1 MSHLIKLF
9 TALGPVFVLSD
20 ALFTRPDG
28 TEVRASELVVGD
40 TYQVIRD
47 GAVFSETVEG
57 IQAASQ
63 DEENEYRQNVRIA
76 KLEDLVT
83 DLSSRLE
90 TTENALESANNALL
104 TIQRTIVD
112 MTAAHI
118 ERLFNDQVM
127 VDSLSQ
133 RFLIAAANAIAFK
146 ARASAQR
153 TPELVVIEQAIPG
166 AIRVTLL
173 EEGGVLVE
181 EQLTDTGEWVT
192 GEKMSES
199 LQAEVIPEVFGNL
212 LAGYGASIGR
222 PYYVVEDVHL
232 ETFRKDAQ
240 AGAKQ
245 ALEQVAG
252 AAAPV
257 AEAPAADPAQ
267 SASEA
272 PIVH

>member
-9 TALGPVFVLSD
+9 TALGPVFALSD

-40 TYQVIRD
+40 TYQVTRN

-63 DEENEYRQNVRIA
+63 DEENEYRQNARIA
-76 KLEDLVT
+76 KLEELLADQG
-83 DLSSRLE
+83 SRLE
-90 TTENALESANNALL
+90 TVEHALESANTALL
-104 TIQRTIVD
+104 NIQRSIVD

-118 ERLFNDQVM
+118 DRLFSDQVM
-127 VDSLSQ
+127 IDSICQ
-133 RFLIAAANAIAFK
+133 RILIAGANAIAFK
-146 ARASAQR
+146 ARASQQR

-199 LQAEVIPEVFGNL
+199 MQGEMIPEVFGNL
-212 LAGYGASIGR
+212 LAGFGASIGR

-257 AEAPAADPAQ
+257 VETPADPAQ